1 MELRIYSSNWLHN
14 ANVYGFLRALE
25 WASTEAKNQ
34 AVKIEVDF
42 HSILKDDGTV
52 VIDDDLAEQLYETS
66 TGFPRLANI
75 WMGYSYYLGLLYK
88 KDERNQAGDS
98 LENVEFE
105 EEIEKLHEERKN
117 MLFGKDRA
125 YQNLINVASSFEKY
139 RNYINY
145 IFGDP
150 RERVSLKNGE
160 KECLLCGRR
169 FTPYEDMEEFHEF
182 SARLFGELSSFGSFP
197 NAFWNL
203 QTDRYV
209 CNVCVQM
216 ALFRHIVFNNDGDF
230 FINAPSFK
238 AIWYLNKIAEEYRE
252 MLIDYER
259 VSPSK
264 VLATAVLATS
274 PKLLRILG
282 TWARQNVEIIQYR
295 KIRQQRKVKKFYL
308 VDSLPPKM
316 LDVFFDSRVAYLI
329 KQLSKGEG
337 NISNQERSEAE
348 VEDLNH
354 SKIFSMVLNGD
365 IAGLTEEGYERLRE
379 EIVDEEQKDSS
390 AVIELAIRLKEI
402 LKGVKVLVSPGRLK
416 ELGRMVKDMFK
427 NTKYRL
433 LELAR
438 LGRRSEV
445 YHLLLRTYMAHGR
458 EFPEELNK
466 VFSIQDEEN
475 FKLYMMA
482 YISGMTESAGG
493 EEE

>member
-1 MELRIYSSNWLHN
+1 MELKIYPSNWLHN

-25 WASTEAKNQ
+25 WASTEAENQ
-34 AVKIEVDF
+34 AVKIKVDLR
-42 HSILKDDGTV
+42 SILKDDGTV

-88 KDERNQAGDS
+88 KDERKKIA
-98 LENVEFE
+98 ENVEFE
-105 EEIEKLHEERKN
+105 GDMKKLHKERKN
-117 MLFGKDRA
+117 MLFAKGRA
-125 YQNLINVASSFEKY
+125 YQNFINVAFSFEKY
-139 RNYINY
+139 KDYITS

-150 RERVSLKNGE
+150 RKQVSFEDGE

-169 FTPYEDMEEFHEF
+169 FTPDEGMEEFHEF

-197 NAFWNL
+197 NAFWNFD
-203 QTDRYV
+203 TDRYV

-216 ALFRHIVFNNDGDF
+216 ALFRHIVFNKNGDF

-238 AIWYLNKIAEEYRE
+238 AIWYLNEVARSYKEG
-252 MLIDYER
+252 
-259 VSPSK
+259 VSKSK
-264 VLATAVLATS
+264 SAISSAVLGTAILTTS

-282 TWARQNVEIIQYR
+282 SWARQNLEIVHYY
-295 KIRQQRKVKKFYL
+295 KGTYL
-308 VDSLPPKM
+308 IDSLPPKIM
-316 LDVFFDSRVAYLI
+316 DALFDSKISYLI
-329 KQLSKGEG
+329 QK
-337 NISNQERSEAE
+337 ISDDY
-348 VEDLNH
+348 V
-354 SKIFSMVLNGD
+354 FSMVLNGD
-365 IAGLTEEGYERLRE
+365 TEGLAKEGYERLRDE
-379 EIVDEEQKDSS
+379 VVDGRRKDSS

-402 LKGVKVLVSPGRLK
+402 LKGVKVLVSSKSLK
-416 ELGRMVKDMFK
+416 ELGRRAGDMFK

-433 LELAR
+433 LELTR

-458 EFPEELNK
+458 EFPGELNK
-466 VFSIQDEEN
+466 VFSTHDEED